1 MTVVSRH
8 PVNYTRMPSTPHS
21 ESWKKMVLRS
31 MPSPAWLASD
41 APDGDIVI
49 SSRVRYARN
58 LRGIKFPH
66 FASPDDLRTV
76 NAAVK
81 KAAAGLDIE
90 VNLKVTEAER
100 DFLLGC
106 RLVSPDFQHREVGR
120 SLLLDKARMVSVM
133 VNEEDHLRL
142 QGLTAGWS
150 IATAQA
156 AVDQVLT
163 HLDAR
168 LEFMK
173 ADDIGFLTAC
183 PFNAGQA
190 MRRSALF
197 HLIGL
202 AHTKRLPAVLNALAA
217 WDLTARGLFGES
229 SRAVG
234 AFFQVSATRGSLPE
248 FSGACEY
255 LITEERKARR
265 EVTRLQ
271 LEDRTKAAVDFAV
284 ASADISLADALRVL
298 GWVRWAA
305 SAGIQGAPSSHRE
318 VDLWVSTME
327 IHGTQDSQT
336 AARHRA
342 VFVRERIEN

>member
-1 MTVVSRH
+1 
-8 PVNYTRMPSTPHS
+8 
-21 ESWKKMVLRS
+21 MVLRS
-31 MPSPAWLASD
+31 MPSPAWLAAD
-41 APDGDIVI
+41 APAGDIVV

-58 LRGIKFPH
+58 LCGIKFPH
-66 FASPDDLRTV
+66 FASPDELRTV
-76 NAAVK
+76 NSAVK
-81 KAAAGLDIE
+81 NAASGLSLE
-90 VNLKVTEAER
+90 TNLKVTEAER

-106 RLVSPDFQHREVGR
+106 RLVSPDFRHRDVGR
-120 SLLLDKARMVSVM
+120 SLLLDKERMVSVM

-150 IATAQA
+150 IETAQS
-156 AVDQVLT
+156 AVDVVLD
-163 HLDAR
+163 HFDER
-168 LEFMK
+168 LSFMCH
-173 ADDIGFLTAC
+173 DDIGYLTAS
-183 PFNAGQA
+183 PFNAGPA

-202 AHTKRLPAVLNALAA
+202 AQTRRLPAVLNALAA

-234 AFFQVSATRGSLPE
+234 AFFQVSAIRGSLPE
-248 FSGACEY
+248 FLGACEY
-255 LITEERKARR
+255 LIAEERKARR
-265 EVTRLQ
+265 EVTRAR
-271 LEDRTKAAVDFAV
+271 LEDRTRAAIDFAV
-284 ASADISLADALRVL
+284 ASSEISLADALRVL

-305 SAGIQGAPSSHRE
+305 SAGLDGAPTTHRE

-342 VFVRERIEN
+342 VFVRERLER